1 MIFDDLD
8 FASFADDKTPYSC
21 FSDMISVF
29 GQFKGAIDKI
39 FDWFTKNFP
48 KKMMINVT

>member
-1 MIFDDLD
+1 
-8 FASFADDKTPYSC
+8 
-21 FSDMISVF
+21 MISVF

-39 FDWFTKNFP
+39 FDWFTKNFL